1 MKNKG
6 YAAEDRF
13 FQKLEE
19 KGKITAETIE
29 GKELT
34 INVNSFVHFGKTT
47 SSKAD
52 LTITDINGKNWRIQL
67 KSVYSNR
74 SSIINQTP
82 IRNFQKLA
90 KRELMDIAP
99 IYEGIEDCKGKTVK
113 LEKIANKE
121 DWQEI
126 VNYFLFEGTATK
138 QADSYMQANYLLD
151 IDNNDSYLLITKKE
165 AFDYIWNSL
174 YLEFRKGRSKNDAFT
189 VTVRYGK

>member
-1 MKNKG
+1 MGNKG

-19 KGKITAETIE
+19 GEITVQTEE
-29 GKELT
+29 GKKLT
-34 INVNSFVHFGKTT
+34 INVNSFVHFGRTT
-47 SSKAD
+47 SSKVD
-52 LTITDINGKNWRIQL
+52 LTITDINGKHWRIQL

-82 IRNFQKLA
+82 VRNFQKLA
-90 KRELMDIAP
+90 KRELMDIEP
-99 IYEGIEDCKGKTVK
+99 ILKAIEEYNGKTVK
-113 LEKIANKE
+113 LGNIANKE
-121 DWQEI
+121 DWREI

-138 QADSYMQANYLLD
+138 QADPYMQADYLLD
-151 IDNNDSYLLITKKE
+151 VDNNDSYLLIPKKS

-174 YLEFRKGRSKNDAFT
+174 HLELRKGRSKNDDFT